1 MAWGAMGGIGAAL
14 TNLSANMAE
23 MDKAKLRDKLEADR
37 EVARETREAA
47 KLKRT
52 TSYRKLTNGKWQAY
66 NADDELLRETAAT
79 PEEIAK
85 AKQEADMAALDL
97 RNKQATT
104 ETSETE
110 LTWAREDRN
119 LLSPE
124 QRALSAKIKAGL
136 ELSAAEKEQA
146 RRWGLDYAQR
156 DRHHSDDVKLRK
168 AGLEGK
174 ISGASGSSPVDPV
187 QDLRKQLGAQLGQMQ
202 TEYGLSVADM
212 NNAIMGTYQEALKT
226 SRSTGKSPSEW
237 MNGTVFID
245 NLNRYLQAR
254 SK

>member
-1 MAWGAMGGIGAAL
+1 MSWGAMGGLGQAF
-14 TNLSANMAE
+14 TNMANNMAE

-37 EVARETREAA
+37 EIAREAREAA

-52 TSYRKLTNGKWQAY
+52 TSYRKLTNGKWQSY
-66 NADDELLRETAAT
+66 NADDEIIRQIDAT

-97 RNKQATT
+97 RNKRATA

-110 LTWAREDRN
+110 LTWAKEDRN

-146 RRWGLDYAQR
+146 RRWGLDYAQKE
-156 DRHHSDDVKLRK
+156 RHHNDDVTLRK
-168 AGLEGK
+168 AGLEGR
-174 ISGASGSSPVDPV
+174 ISESSGSSPADPV
-187 QDLRKQLGAQLGQMQ
+187 QDLRKELGTQLGQMQ

-212 NNAIMGTYQEALKT
+212 NNAIMGAYQEALKT
-226 SRSTGKSPSEW
+226 SKSTGKKPSEW
-237 MNGTVFID
+237 LNRTVFLD
-245 NLNRYLQAR
+245 NLDRYLKAR
-254 SK
+254 VK